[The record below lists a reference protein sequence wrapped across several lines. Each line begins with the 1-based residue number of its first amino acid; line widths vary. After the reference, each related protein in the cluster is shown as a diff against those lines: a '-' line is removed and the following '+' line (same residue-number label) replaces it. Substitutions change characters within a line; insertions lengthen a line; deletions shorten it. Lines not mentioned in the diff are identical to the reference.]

1 MKNFQKLA
9 IAILLSPFAYPLAA
23 EANCGAEFC
32 SLNTDWDIQ
41 GVANKPGLRLDVRA
55 EYINLDQLRAG
66 SRKTKPAG
74 ELDEHDELR
83 TINRNYLATLDWNI
97 NPTWGVTVKLP
108 LIDRAHKH
116 VHNEDDGLGGV
127 EPELEKWDFLGIG
140 DIQALGR
147 YRLYAD
153 KKQNAGI
160 RFGLQLPTGSINKS
174 NSEGNIAERTL
185 QPGTG
190 SVDSLLSAYYNH
202 HDGNLGWFA
211 QGMWQQSVH
220 QRDNFKPGRKLS
232 ADVGMRYSVTPDFN
246 LMLQLNAQHK
256 SRDRGANAEPADTG
270 GHTLSVSP
278 GASYRV
284 TGNTHLYGFV
294 QKPLVQ
300 YVNGTQLTPDWSA
313 AVGINTT
320 F

>member
-9 IAILLSPFAYPLAA
+9 FAMLLLPSAA
-23 EANCGAEFC
+23 HANCGAEFC

-41 GVANKPGLRLDVRA
+41 GVTNKPGVRLDVRA
-55 EYINLDQLRAG
+55 EYINLDQLRQG

-83 TINRNYLATLDWNI
+83 TINRNYLATVDWNI
-97 NPTWGVTVKLP
+97 NPTWGITVKLP
-108 LIDRAHKH
+108 LVDRAHKH
-116 VHNEDDGLGGV
+116 IHNEDDGAGGV
-127 EPELEKWDFLGIG
+127 EPELEKWDFSGIG

-147 YRLYAD
+147 YRFYAD
-153 KKQNAGI
+153 SKQNAGL
-160 RFGLQLPTGSINKS
+160 RVGLQIPTGSIKKS
-174 NSEGNIAERTL
+174 NGENEVAERTL

-190 SVDSLLSAYYNH
+190 SVDTLLGAYYNH
-202 HDGNLGWFA
+202 HDGKMAWFV

-220 QRDNFKPGRKLS
+220 QRDDFKPGRKLS
-232 ADVGMRYSVTPDFN
+232 ADLGLSYSATPDFS
-246 LMLQLNAQHK
+246 LLLQLNAQHK
-256 SRDRGANAEPADTG
+256 SRDSGANAEPNDSG
-270 GHTLSVSP
+270 GHSLSVSP
-278 GASYRV
+278 GLSYRV
-284 TGNTHLYGFV
+284 TGSTRIYGFV

-300 YVNGTQLTPDWSA
+300 YVKGAQLTPDWSV